1 MFLSN
6 AWYVAGW
13 SGDYGQ
19 ELVAQTL
26 LAQCVVLYR
35 KRDGTPVALED
46 ACPHRKLPLSKGRL
60 KDDAIECGYHGLTF
74 DGLGK
79 CVAAP
84 TQPDRFPKVRWS
96 GVIPLLIGTD
106 CFGSGW
112 VTRTEQI
119 LMTFFTSR
127 ILITRTGAVP
137 KVEPSNGMQ
146 LPLGL

>member
-6 AWYVAGW
+6 AWYVVGW

-35 KRDGTPVALED
+35 KGDGTPVALED

-60 KDDAIECGYHGLTF
+60 KGDAIECGYHGLTF

-84 TQPDRFPKVRWS
+84 TQP
-96 GVIPLLIGTD
+96 GQIP
-106 CFGSGW
+106 
-112 VTRTEQI
+112 E
-119 LMTFFTSR
+119 
-127 ILITRTGAVP
+127 GAVVRSYP
-137 KVEPSNGMQ
+137 VVDR
-146 LPLGL
+146 